1 MTAGARDAISIT
13 LDASGWELR
22 TSCKERETVLPQLG
36 RENTNLVIL
45 TVIFKE
51 WMSNSLG
58 PTPEEQSTGQR
69 GSYVSL
75 ISGLSP
81 TSRTTIFLHHGDMTY
96 PRAHLVDQI
105 NGGYYHCVSR
115 CVRQSWLCGKDRW
128 SGRSFEHRRDWIC
141 RRINHLSRI
150 FAIDIY
156 AYAVMSN
163 HYHVVLKLDP
173 QRVGKWSDNEVADRW
188 LARHEGRYAAEVLE
202 NRKQSLITKTDRLK
216 EIRKRLGSLSWFMR
230 EINEPLARAANL
242 EDGCTGRFWEGRFK
256 SIALLDHT
264 ALLACMIYVDLNPVR
279 ASSKLKI
286 PSDYTSAQQRLNE
299 CDAPRD
305 NLADLELLSTNTN
318 EYVQLLRWTNDSTST
333 SLEEPRL
340 PLPTLF
346 TRLNQ
351 SREIWIERVAL
362 FQRWYRAY
370 GCMQNLLSYTKN
382 LNQKWLQ
389 LPELRRINAIDHLSG
404 G

>member
-1 MTAGARDAISIT
+1 
-13 LDASGWELR
+13 
-22 TSCKERETVLPQLG
+22 
-36 RENTNLVIL
+36 
-45 TVIFKE
+45 
-51 WMSNSLG
+51 MSNSLD
-58 PTPEEQSTGQR
+58 PTPKERIAQQR
-69 GSYVSL
+69 GTHISFVS
-75 ISGLSP
+75 GCSP
-81 TSRTTIFLHHGDMTY
+81 TSGKSIFLHHGGMTY

-128 SGRSFEHRRDWIC
+128 TGRSFEHRREWIC
-141 RRINHLSRI
+141 RRICGLSRI

-173 QRVGKWSDNEVADRW
+173 KRTGSWSDQEVVDRW
-188 LARHEGRYAAEVLE
+188 LARHEGRYTAEALE
-202 NRKQSLITKTDRLK
+202 NRKQSLMTNKGKLE

-279 ASSKLKI
+279 ASPKRKI
-286 PSDYTSAQQRLNE
+286 PSDYTSAQQRLNK
-299 CDAPRD
+299 CDASRV
-305 NLADLELLSTNTN
+305 NLASLELLSTNTN
-318 EYVQLLRWTNDSTST
+318 EYVQLLLWTNDSRST
-333 SLEEPRL
+333 GFEKHRSAS
-340 PLPTLF
+340 PTLF
-346 TRLNQ
+346 TQLNQ
-351 SREIWIERVAL
+351 SRGTWIARVAS
-362 FQRWYRAY
+362 FRQWYRAY
-370 GCMQNLLSYTKN
+370 GCGESLLSYTKH

-389 LPELRRINAIDHLSG
+389 LPELRRINAINDLSEG
-404 G
+404 IPDASA